1 MTNVIVTW
9 RVMIHLQKNG
19 VNRYDMCFYK
29 YEQTKGHLHNLENA
43 KEEKLLMVVSL
54 RKEFKILKE
63 NLPSRQIK
71 SNANQKSVWLVSSFA
86 SCLGGQV

>member
-1 MTNVIVTW
+1 
-9 RVMIHLQKNG
+9 
-19 VNRYDMCFYK
+19 
-29 YEQTKGHLHNLENA
+29 
-43 KEEKLLMVVSL
+43 MVVSL

-86 SCLGGQV
+86 SCLGG

>member
-1 MTNVIVTW
+1 
-9 RVMIHLQKNG
+9 MIHLQKNG

-63 NLPSRQIK
+63 KIFQVVKSNQMQIK
-71 SNANQKSVWLVSSFA
+71 NQFGW
-86 SCLGGQV
+86 

>member
-29 YEQTKGHLHNLENA
+29 YEQTKGHLHSLENA
-43 KEEKLLMVVSL
+43 KEENLVMVVSL
-54 RKEFKILKE
+54 EMSLRF
-63 NLPSRQIK
+63 
-71 SNANQKSVWLVSSFA
+71 
-86 SCLGGQV
+86 